1 MQPCEAFE
9 MGHSSPQLL
18 GAVLAAATAA
28 LVYLNTLPA
37 GFVFDDGFAVVSV
50 RRRWS
55 LRMEMIRSLVT
66 IMGLLHARAPPTHNA
81 GEQQGRDG

>member
-1 MQPCEAFE
+1 
-9 MGHSSPQLL
+9 MGHNSPQLL

-50 RRRWS
+50 RRK
-55 LRMEMIRSLVT
+55 
-66 IMGLLHARAPPTHNA
+66 
-81 GEQQGRDG
+81 